1 MLSMIA
7 VRCERRLEFRLS
19 DKVLWRLE
27 LGMVNL
33 GLSRRAH
40 GKMSFFTFS
49 SGLPPGGRYR
59 VQNDTRV

>member
-7 VRCERRLEFRLS
+7 VCCERRLEFRLS
-19 DKVLWRLE
+19 DKVLWGLE
-27 LGMVNL
+27 LGIVNL

-40 GKMSFFTFS
+40 GKMSFFPFS
-49 SGLPPGGRYR
+49 SGLPPGGRNG